1 VIALDLE
8 FVGVTHL
15 RVNVLMTMARGL
27 LSLTLALFA
36 LFRYANSTNNPSLSA
51 CYCRPVINVAIEG
64 NQCDLCAA
72 NKQLLQEVNGLKKEL
87 ETIKNRISTTQP
99 GLPTSSYDLYFTNR
113 GTSDYVIHHG
123 LQITNAFT
131 ICFRVRTTDKTGDD
145 QAVVSYSLSGNYNE
159 VLINKMSNIQILVN
173 ENVIRTGV
181 SVNDGDW
188 HQICT
193 SWENKVGSWKTY
205 KDGALQSS
213 GSGLKR
219 GYVIKTNGILIVGQE
234 QDSFGGRFDASQ
246 SYIGELTDLNIW
258 NRVLSASEISKL
270 SKLCHGGRGNVKKWS
285 DFKVGIRGN
294 VRVVSPSACEV

>member
-1 VIALDLE
+1 MATLYA
-8 FVGVTHL
+8 GAYYVTIL
-15 RVNVLMTMARGL
+15 KCSI
-27 LSLTLALFA
+27 SLK
-36 LFRYANSTNNPSLSA
+36 A
-51 CYCRPVINVAIEG
+51 CYPVTNLVFAF
-64 NQCDLCAA
+64 
-72 NKQLLQEVNGLKKEL
+72 LL
-87 ETIKNRISTTQP
+87 R
-99 GLPTSSYDLYFTNR
+99 
-113 GTSDYVIHHG
+113 
-123 LQITNAFT
+123 
-131 ICFRVRTTDKTGDD
+131 
-145 QAVVSYSLSGNYNE
+145 
-159 VLINKMSNIQILVN
+159 
-173 ENVIRTGV
+173 RTGV

-246 SYIGELTDLNIW
+246 SFIGELTDLNIW

>member
-1 VIALDLE
+1 MFAFL
-8 FVGVTHL
+8 L
-15 RVNVLMTMARGL
+15 R
-27 LSLTLALFA
+27 
-36 LFRYANSTNNPSLSA
+36 
-51 CYCRPVINVAIEG
+51 
-64 NQCDLCAA
+64 
-72 NKQLLQEVNGLKKEL
+72 
-87 ETIKNRISTTQP
+87 
-99 GLPTSSYDLYFTNR
+99 
-113 GTSDYVIHHG
+113 
-123 LQITNAFT
+123 
-131 ICFRVRTTDKTGDD
+131 
-145 QAVVSYSLSGNYNE
+145 
-159 VLINKMSNIQILVN
+159 
-173 ENVIRTGV
+173 RTGV

-270 SKLCHGGRGNVKKWS
+270 SKLCHGGWGNVKKWS